1 MDEREESRRALV
13 GDLAEVRER
22 LDVLEQQ
29 TASHQREHERLRDR
43 LELFRQLVENSQGLV
58 CSHDLEG
65 NLLYV
70 SPASAWELGY
80 APEEGVGR
88 NLREFLAPSVRPFF
102 DGYLSR
108 IREKEAD
115 RGLLRLVSRD
125 GQERIWAYRNALFHL
140 PDREP
145 YVIGH
150 AVDITERVHVESL
163 LRDSEERYRT
173 VIEGP
178 RGGRALQE
186 RRTAPSRAGTRA
198 RSAILGSA
206 LERLGRRRHHGR
218 RLPASA
224 PEEQPDALALRSGL
238 PSPRMV
244 MGIPRVGGEPTWI
257 SVRAHPLV
265 RSGEIAPHGVVLS
278 FVDVTERRRRSDAER
293 HPLHLCLLQEDPRRG
308 GHLVAGGG
316 LRPRSFRGRVQ
327 PRSLRGVCA
336 APAPALPPDGVVRAR
351 AALV

>member
-1 MDEREESRRALV
+1 MDKGEESRRPLV
-13 GDLAEVRER
+13 GDLVEVRER

-29 TASHQREHERLRDR
+29 TEAHQREHERLRDR

-80 APEEGVGR
+80 TPADGVGR

-102 DGYLSR
+102 DGYLAR

-125 GQERIWAYRNALFHL
+125 GEERLWAYRNALFRL

-173 VIEGP
+173 VIEGLEE
-178 RGGRALQE
+178 GVLFKSAAGAISGWN
-186 RRTAPSRAGTRA
+186 PSAQR
-198 RSAILGSA
+198 ILGSA
-206 LERLGRRRHHGR
+206 LERLGADAIKDDGF
-218 RLPASA
+218 PFA

-238 PSPRMV
+238 PSPRVV
-244 MGIPRVGGEPTWI
+244 MGIPREIGEPTWI
-257 SVRAHPLV
+257 SVRAHPLI
-265 RSGEIAPHGVVLS
+265 RSGEIAPHGVVMS
-278 FVDVTERRRRSDAER
+278 FVDVSERRLRRTLSGILPICASCKKIRDEEGNWWPVEIYVRDHSEAEFNHGLCAECAR
-293 HPLHLCLLQEDPRRG
+293 H
-308 GHLVAGGG
+308 
-316 LRPRSFRGRVQ
+316 LRQQFR
-327 PRSLRGVCA
+327 LME
-336 APAPALPPDGVVRAR
+336 
-351 AALV
+351 

>member
-1 MDEREESRRALV
+1 VDEHEERRRPLV
-13 GDLAEVRER
+13 RDLAEVRKR
-22 LDVLEQQ
+22 LSTMEQQ
-29 TASHQREHERLRDR
+29 TEAHQREHERLRDR

-80 APEEGVGR
+80 TPADGVGR

-102 DGYLSR
+102 DGYLAR

-125 GQERIWAYRNALFHL
+125 GEERLWAYRNALFHL

-150 AVDITERVHVESL
+150 AVDITERIHVESL

-173 VIEGP
+173 VIEGLEE
-178 RGGRALQE
+178 GVLFKSAAGAISDWN
-186 RRTAPSRAGTRA
+186 PSAQR
-198 RSAILGSA
+198 ILGSA
-206 LERLGRRRHHGR
+206 LERLGADAIKDDGS
-218 RLPASA
+218 PFA

-238 PSPRMV
+238 PSPRVV
-244 MGIPRVGGEPTWI
+244 MGIPREIGEPTWI
-257 SVRAHPLV
+257 SVRAHPLI
-265 RSGEIAPHGVVLS
+265 RSGEIAPHGVVMS
-278 FVDVTERRRRSDAER
+278 FVDVSERRRRRTLSGILSICASCKKIRDEEGNWWPVEIYVRDHSEAEFSHGLCAECAR
-293 HPLHLCLLQEDPRRG
+293 H
-308 GHLVAGGG
+308 
-316 LRPRSFRGRVQ
+316 LRQQFR
-327 PRSLRGVCA
+327 LME
-336 APAPALPPDGVVRAR
+336 
-351 AALV
+351 

>member
-1 MDEREESRRALV
+1 VGERVEGRRPLA

-22 LDVLEQQ
+22 LDALEQL
-29 TASHQREHERLRDR
+29 TAAHQREHERLRDR

-80 APEEGVGR
+80 TPEEGVGR

-102 DGYLSR
+102 EGYLAR

-125 GQERIWAYRNALFHL
+125 GEERLWAYRNALFRL

-150 AVDITERVHVESL
+150 AVDITDRVHVESL

-173 VIEGP
+173 VIEGLEE
-178 RGGRALQE
+178 GVLFKSADG
-186 RRTAPSRAGTRA
+186 TVSGWNPSAQR
-198 RSAILGSA
+198 ILGSA
-206 LERLGRRRHHGR
+206 LERLGADAIHEDGS
-218 RLPASA
+218 PFA
-224 PEEQPDALALRSGL
+224 PDEQPDALALRSGL
-238 PSPRMV
+238 PSSRVV
-244 MGIPRVGGEPTWI
+244 MGISRGAGGPLWI
-257 SVRAHPLV
+257 SVRAHPLI
-265 RSGEIAPHGVVLS
+265 RTGEIAPHGVVMS
-278 FVDVTERRRRSDAER
+278 FVDITERRRRRTLSGILSICASCKKIRDAEGTWWPVEVYVRDHSEAEFSPGLCAECAR
-293 HPLHLCLLQEDPRRG
+293 H
-308 GHLVAGGG
+308 
-316 LRPRSFRGRVQ
+316 LRQHFR
-327 PRSLRGVCA
+327 LME
-336 APAPALPPDGVVRAR
+336 
-351 AALV
+351 